1 VARATGREQCDIVSP
16 DGVLSYWVPPVS
28 NRSDHPDADRDSG
41 GSFDSDRPTKTKTV
55 VTVIQPPASPT
66 TPNNAAACLVIIYGA
81 DLGRRIVLDGATLE
95 IGRSVK
101 CDVSIDQ
108 ESVSRKHARLS
119 WDGSRYKLTDLGS
132 TNGSY
137 VNDELCTERYLKDGD
152 QLKIGRTILKFMTGD
167 NIETAYH
174 EEIYRLMTFDGLTQI
189 HNKRHFHDT
198 LDREVSRSSRYERPM
213 SLVVFDIDHFKKV
226 NDTHGHLAGD
236 ALLRQLASSVRGR
249 IRREDLFARV
259 GGEEFAVL
267 LPEIDLEGAVQF
279 AEKIR
284 KHTEG
289 QTFHFEDVSIS
300 ITLSLGVAQLR
311 PPYVT
316 GEQLYK
322 AADAALYAAKQSG
335 RNRVEIDPS

>member
-1 VARATGREQCDIVSP
+1 M
-16 DGVLSYWVPPVS
+16 S
-28 NRSDHPDADRDSG
+28 NRSDHPQSNRAGASLAP
-41 GSFDSDRPTKTKTV
+41 FESDRPTKTKTV
-55 VTVIQPPASPT
+55 VTVIQPPTPSPVS
-66 TPNNAAACLVIIYGA
+66 NNAAACLVIIYGA
-81 DLGRRIVLDGATLE
+81 DLGRRVQLDGSPLE

-101 CDVSIDQ
+101 CDLPIDQ
-108 ESVSRKHARLS
+108 ESVSRKHAKLT

-137 VNDELCTERYLKDGD
+137 VNDDLCTERYLKDGD

-174 EEIYRLMTFDGLTQI
+174 EEIYRLMTFDGLTQV
-189 HNKRHFHDT
+189 HNKRHFHET
-198 LDREVSRSSRYERPM
+198 LDREVSRSARYERPM

-236 ALLRQLASSVRGR
+236 ALLRQLASLVRGR

-267 LPEIDLEGAVQF
+267 LPEIDAEGAAQF

-284 KHTEG
+284 RLVEM
-289 QTFHFEDVSIS
+289 QTFHFEEVHLR
-300 ITLSLGVAQLR
+300 ITLSLGIAELG
-311 PPYVT
+311 PSLT
-316 GEQLYK
+316 SGEALYK
-322 AADAALYAAKQSG
+322 AADAALYAAKQHG
-335 RNRVEIDPS
+335 RNRVEIHGG

>member
-1 VARATGREQCDIVSP
+1 M
-16 DGVLSYWVPPVS
+16 S
-28 NRSDHPDADRDSG
+28 NRSDHPQTDRAG
-41 GSFDSDRPTKTKTV
+41 NPAPFESDRPTKTKTV
-55 VTVIQPPASPT
+55 VTVIQPP
-66 TPNNAAACLVIIYGA
+66 TPAPVSSSAAACLVIIYGA
-81 DLGRRIVLDGATLE
+81 DLGRRVVLDGSPLE

-101 CDVSIDQ
+101 CDLSIDQ
-108 ESVSRKHARLS
+108 ESVSRKHARLA
-119 WDGSRYKLTDLGS
+119 WDGARYKISDLGS

-137 VNDELCTERYLKDGD
+137 VNDELCTERYLNDGD

-174 EEIYRLMTFDGLTQI
+174 EEIYRLMTFDGLTQV
-189 HNKRHFHDT
+189 HNKRHFHET

-236 ALLRQLASSVRGR
+236 ALLRQLASLVRGR

-267 LPEIDLEGAVQF
+267 LPEIDAQGAAQF

-284 KHTEG
+284 KLVEL
-289 QTFHFEDVSIS
+289 QIFHFEDVNIS
-300 ITLSLGVAQLR
+300 VTLSLGIAELR
-311 PPYVT
+311 PPYAT

-322 AADAALYAAKQSG
+322 AADAALYVAKQSG
-335 RNRVEIDPS
+335 RNRVEIDQT

>member
-1 VARATGREQCDIVSP
+1 MSTQSD
-16 DGVLSYWVPPVS
+16 PP
-28 NRSDHPDADRDSG
+28 NQDRFSG
-41 GSFDSDRPTKTKTV
+41 GSGFESDRPTKTKTV
-55 VTVIQPPASPT
+55 VTVIQPPSSTAPQSGSS
-66 TPNNAAACLVIIYGA
+66 AACLVIIYGA
-81 DLGRRIVLDGATLE
+81 DLGRRVVLDGNPLE

-101 CDVSIDQ
+101 CDLPIDQ

-119 WDGSRYKLTDLGS
+119 FDGNRYKLTDLGS

-174 EEIYRLMTFDGLTQI
+174 EEIYRLMTFDGLTQV
-189 HNKRHFHDT
+189 HNKRHFHET

-213 SLVVFDIDHFKKV
+213 SLVVFDIDHFKRV

-236 ALLRQLASSVRGR
+236 ALLRQLASLVRGR

-267 LPEIDLEGAVQF
+267 LPEIDMEGARQF

-284 KHTEG
+284 KLVEL
-289 QTFHFEDVSIS
+289 QQFHFEDVNIGV
-300 ITLSLGVAQLR
+300 TLSLGIAELR
-311 PPYVT
+311 PPYNT
-316 GEQLYK
+316 GEMLYK
-322 AADAALYAAKQSG
+322 AADAALYAAKQGG
-335 RNRVEIDPS
+335 RNRVELDK

>member
-1 VARATGREQCDIVSP
+1 M
-16 DGVLSYWVPPVS
+16 LSYGVHAVS
-28 NRSDHPDADRDSG
+28 NRSDPP
-41 GSFDSDRPTKTKTV
+41 FESDRPTKTKTV
-55 VTVIQPPASPT
+55 VTVIQPPT
-66 TPNNAAACLVIIYGA
+66 TPQATGSAAACLVIIYGA
-81 DLGRRIVLDGATLE
+81 DLGRRIVLDGTPIE

-108 ESVSRKHARLS
+108 ESVSRRHARLTF
-119 WDGSRYKLTDLGS
+119 DNGRYKLTDLGS

-137 VNDELCTERYLKDGD
+137 VNDELCTERFLRDGD

-167 NIETAYH
+167 NIEAAYH

-189 HNKRHFHDT
+189 HNKRHFHET
-198 LDREVSRSSRYERPM
+198 LDREVSRSGRYDRPM
-213 SLVVFDIDHFKKV
+213 SLVVFDIDHFKKI

-236 ALLRQLASSVRGR
+236 ALLRQLASLVRGR

-267 LPEIDLEGAVQF
+267 LPEIELGGAAAF

-284 KHTEG
+284 KFVESA
-289 QTFHFEDVSIS
+289 TFHFEDVTIGA
-300 ITLSLGVAQLR
+300 TLSLGVATLR
-311 PPYVT
+311 PPYTT

-322 AADAALYAAKQSG
+322 AADAALYAAKQGG
-335 RNRVEIDPS
+335 RNRVEIDR